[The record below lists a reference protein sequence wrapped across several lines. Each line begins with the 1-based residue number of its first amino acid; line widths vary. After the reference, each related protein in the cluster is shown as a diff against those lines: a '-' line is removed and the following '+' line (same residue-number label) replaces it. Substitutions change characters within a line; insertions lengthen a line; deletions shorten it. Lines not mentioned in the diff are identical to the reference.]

1 MAYKP
6 YTPTTYPN
14 GMKNYDIFNINLPS
28 VAGGSGVSIDAKFS
42 NPFIILGAM
51 NSTANAPLSYD
62 EIVSTFFVFS
72 PAPLV
77 NSGILRQEQP
87 GGGGTITELGAAVS
101 VPTQV
106 MKMFQLFDRLNPGT
120 QLYNHG
126 GGGGITETIDY
137 PTSYSNFN
145 IMHLLDTS
153 FDSFAI
159 PPETTFTIS
168 PNGSDINMIIAVK
181 RGSNQP
187 FFTLLP

>member
-28 VAGGSGVSIDAKFS
+28 VAGGSGVTMDAKFS

-77 NSGILRQEQP
+77 NSGILIQEDT
-87 GGGGTITELGAAVS
+87 GVTITELGAAIS

-106 MKMFQLFDRLNPGT
+106 MKMFQLFDRLNPGQT
-120 QLYNHG
+120 LTTHTH
-126 GGGGITETIDY
+126 GGGGITETVDY

-145 IMHLLDTS
+145 IMHLLETS

-159 PPETTFTIS
+159 PPGTTFTIS
-168 PNGSDINMIIAVK
+168 PNGNDINMIIAVK
-181 RGSNQP
+181 RGNNQP